1 MQLEQSGTSLGPES
15 LVCFDFHFGVS
26 GEIWMLSEKSC
37 DEVWSHTKVMFI
49 GLGGIDYSSSS
60 NFWDRFLNP

>member
-1 MQLEQSGTSLGPES
+1 MQPEQSGKSLGPEG
-15 LVCFDFHFGVS
+15 LVCFDFHSGVS
-26 GEIWMLSEKSC
+26 GEIWKLSEKSC

-49 GLGGIDYSSSS
+49 GLGSIDYSSSS